1 MYVSFSGADGR
12 CGSYI
17 LNRGWIEKDDKS
29 RIPSYKEITGGDDSS
44 DEEDKKSKKS
54 KKSRKKAVDED
65 GEELLDEYGQPIPDP
80 GLHDEED
87 SEFEDQAEEFE
98 TKYNFRFE
106 EA

>member
-1 MYVSFSGADGR
+1 M
-12 CGSYI
+12 
-17 LNRGWIEKDDKS
+17 NRGWIEKDDKL
-29 RIPSYKEITGGDDSS
+29 RIPSYKEITGGDSTDDDATAPQKKRKSS
-44 DEEDKKSKKS
+44 STS
-54 KKSRKKAVDED
+54 KSRAARDEN

-80 GLHDEED
+80 GLHDDED